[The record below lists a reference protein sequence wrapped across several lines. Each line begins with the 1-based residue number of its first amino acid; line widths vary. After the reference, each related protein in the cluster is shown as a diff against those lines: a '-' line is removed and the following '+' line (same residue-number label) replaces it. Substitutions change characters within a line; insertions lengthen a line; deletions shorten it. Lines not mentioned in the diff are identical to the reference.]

1 VVVRGF
7 VRRGLT
13 TSARAAV
20 ALCALARRDV
30 DLAQNRLIFA
40 KEEREEN
47 QPTPAFDFEP
57 SWNSAEEKT
66 MAVPLAGA

>member
-1 VVVRGF
+1 
-7 VRRGLT
+7 
-13 TSARAAV
+13 
-20 ALCALARRDV
+20 LARRDV